1 LLTQLWKRTRAI
13 VGVAGITYLGIG
25 LSIISAP
32 LLAHTLDARGRGE
45 LAGAFAA
52 IQVAGFVGF
61 FALPRGLA
69 VQDHKTGAASRV
81 GVLVAAGLGPVNGAI
96 IFVLA
101 DVLAGNQ
108 AWLATAIR
116 IASITL
122 VLGGLYQVGLEH
134 AMLTGRLRAYN
145 VSRVFGVVLPSLGY
159 MAAFVFHALT
169 LEVAFLISLGGQ
181 VGASLVGI
189 YAAVDLIR
197 RTRTLP
203 TPWGFSLP
211 VWASFV
217 AEGVALR
224 IDQVLLSALVAPAV
238 LGVYSVASTLA
249 SASGGL
255 TQAINTVAYGRI
267 AQGSAPSD
275 RQYARFARIGLT
287 ISIMSSAFV
296 VAVIALWHELILGPT
311 FGGIVF
317 PLSVLCVSQALSDR
331 WNLRVYQQSAAQ
343 KSKGLSMP
351 AILGLVT
358 MVVIV
363 TALQMLGILGATTMA
378 LAVLANAIVR
388 LIARK
393 IILARQASEESLVTD

>member
-1 LLTQLWKRTRAI
+1 
-13 VGVAGITYLGIG
+13 
-25 LSIISAP
+25 
-32 LLAHTLDARGRGE
+32 
-45 LAGAFAA
+45 
-52 IQVAGFVGF
+52 
-61 FALPRGLA
+61 
-69 VQDHKTGAASRV
+69 
-81 GVLVAAGLGPVNGAI
+81 
-96 IFVLA
+96 
-101 DVLAGNQ
+101 
-108 AWLATAIR
+108 
-116 IASITL
+116 
-122 VLGGLYQVGLEH
+122 
-134 AMLTGRLRAYN
+134 
-145 VSRVFGVVLPSLGY
+145 
-159 MAAFVFHALT
+159 
-169 LEVAFLISLGGQ
+169 
-181 VGASLVGI
+181 
-189 YAAVDLIR
+189 
-197 RTRTLP
+197 
-203 TPWGFSLP
+203 
-211 VWASFV
+211 V
-217 AEGVALR
+217 AEVVALR